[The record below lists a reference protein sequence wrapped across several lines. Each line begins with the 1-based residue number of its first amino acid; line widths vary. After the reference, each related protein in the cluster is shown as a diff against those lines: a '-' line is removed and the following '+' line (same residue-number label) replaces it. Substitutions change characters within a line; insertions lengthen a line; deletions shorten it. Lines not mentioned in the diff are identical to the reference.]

1 MTTPALRPHH
11 DGSPL
16 YVSHPAPVLG
26 DEVDVRIRI
35 PDGYGPV
42 IRVLVRSNPD
52 HEPAWVDA
60 VRDGMAEGM
69 ESNMSWSC
77 PPMRSVSAGAL
88 PL

>member
-42 IRVLVRSNPD
+42 IRVLVRSNPA
-52 HEPAWVDA
+52 HEPAWVDELPPTS
-60 VRDGMAEGM
+60 RGEGGFG
-69 ESNMSWSC
+69 STGT
-77 PPMRSVSAGAL
+77 R
-88 PL
+88 